1 VIGESFEQPVQ
12 FGHAKALAGSKSETA
27 SAKREALQAAGVT
40 IAASMTEFSKKIK
53 EIPMDITK
61 PQDSESLDRR
71 SASLFSST
79 ISGESEKGY
88 EFVGKPLQDWANEG
102 DIARQI
108 VTGLLGKQP
117 QSELTV
123 EFFKTVF
130 LLSVDHGPQVS
141 GALNTIITAR
151 AGKGLVDSL
160 AAGLL
165 AIGPRFGGALSGA
178 AEEWFSGVSTDRK
191 AEEHIETYAR
201 NKQYIAGIGHKKYRL
216 GMPDPRVT
224 MLASFADKLPTHRYY
239 DYAREIEAITSAKK
253 GSLILNVDGAI
264 AALMLDI
271 LEQSENYSSTDID
284 ALIKADFFNAL
295 FVIPRTVGFISH
307 YLDQKRLDEGLF
319 RLPDDDI
326 HLG

>member
-1 VIGESFEQPVQ
+1 MDNTSP
-12 FGHAKALAGSKSETA
+12 KLSE
-27 SAKREALQAAGVT
+27 
-40 IAASMTEFSKKIK
+40 
-53 EIPMDITK
+53 P
-61 PQDSESLDRR
+61 LDNRT
-71 SASLFSST
+71 ASLFSST
-79 ISGESEKGY
+79 ISAESEQGY
-88 EFVGKPLQDWANEG
+88 EFVGKPLQDWAADG
-102 DIARQI
+102 DMARQI
-108 VTGLLGKQP
+108 ITGLLGKQP
-117 QSELTV
+117 KSELTV

-160 AAGLL
+160 AAGLM

-178 AEEWFSGVSTDRK
+178 AEEWFSGVSTGRK
-191 AEEHIETYAR
+191 PEEHVEEYAR
-201 NKQYIAGIGHKKYRL
+201 NKKYIAGIGHKKYRL

-224 MLASFADKLPTHRYY
+224 MLTSFADKLPTHRYY
-239 DYAREIEAITSAKK
+239 DYARQIEAITSAKK

-271 LEQSENYSSTDID
+271 LEQVEQYSSSDID

-295 FVIPRTVGFISH
+295 FVIPRTVGFVSH

-319 RLPDDDI
+319 RLPDDVI